1 MVVQGF
7 SDRTKGQVD
16 QVIQKWRDTPEEKL
30 TQEDRQNFKDL
41 ACACLAEGDGHDLL
55 TFLRDDQN
63 QMVVK
68 SMGCVL
74 LAPLVKELLNVRKT
88 CEYIQAAISHI
99 TTTCNPDEVLQTL
112 LNIVKKSDPETLV
125 LVVPHLQTGL
135 LRLKENRASSL
146 GSALAVLHQQLGRL
160 PVPYTEKQE
169 EEDLMGL
176 GRSCHA
182 LTVFTKTFTEDLRNR
197 VGPECQQTKTE
208 LLNFC
213 MKSLR
218 EPLLEALL
226 SPGRRTSPMWLFAA
240 HVMDTLASI
249 RESAADLLFFGTAR
263 KNIQMEKNQ
272 LAESKGCLAYLVFV
286 KLMDVDR
293 FPVVFSPEFILQNN
307 VKYVHQLLSSK
318 KESRV
323 LKGLALLENNL
334 EKVQDN
340 SLPASLMELK
350 SFYDVKQSLLQ
361 VLTDCPMKHLR
372 ESGLKVF
379 QIFINKQEPE
389 AKYKFFRFLLKTS
402 RHPGVE
408 GYIVKNV
415 KNQVEFS
422 MKPGNATNWFL
433 GCDFLPLLGL
443 VLSLP
448 DGPET
453 DILHNMD
460 KIMESLNLLRY
471 LLLRDNP
478 LRNDPVVWEGVN
490 KTKEEYCKMLRVCIS
505 MSRAYYASQL
515 SELRDEHK
523 LKARAAR
530 ATTSTDMP
538 LQSGPVKQKKTSKMS
553 PEVQHQV
560 VQCALVTFDLMES
573 LIVRAEEIGE
583 ENNSRRVNTGA
594 NNKV

>member
-1 MVVQGF
+1 MVVKGF
-7 SDRTKGQVD
+7 SERMEGQVD
-16 QVIQKWRDTPEEKL
+16 QLIQRWRDTPEEEL

-41 ACACLAEGDGHDLL
+41 GCACLAEGDGRDLL
-55 TFLRDDQN
+55 TFLRGDEN

-74 LAPLVKELLNVRKT
+74 LASLVKESLNVRKT
-88 CEYIQAAISHI
+88 CEYIQAAVLHI
-99 TTTCNPDEVLQTL
+99 TTTCDTDEVLQTL
-112 LNIVKKSDPETLV
+112 LNIVKNSDPETLV

-146 GSALAVLHQQLGRL
+146 GSALSVLHQQLGRL

-169 EEDLMGL
+169 DEDQMGL

-182 LTVFTKTFTEDLRNR
+182 LTVFTKTFTEDLRNS
-197 VGPECQQTKTE
+197 VGRERQETKTE

-240 HVMDTLASI
+240 HVVDTLASI
-249 RESAADLLFFGTAR
+249 QESAAELLFFGTAR

-286 KLMDVDR
+286 KSLDADR
-293 FPVVFSPEFILQNN
+293 FPLVFSPEFVLRNN

-340 SLPASLMELK
+340 SLPANLMELK

-372 ESGLKVF
+372 ESGLKVL
-379 QIFINKQEPE
+379 QILINKQDPE
-389 AKYKFFRFLLKTS
+389 AKYKFFRLLLKTS
-402 RHPGVE
+402 NHPGVE

-415 KNQVEFS
+415 RNQVEFS
-422 MKPGNATNWFL
+422 MTPGNATNWFL
-433 GCDFLPLLGL
+433 GWDFLPLLGL

-448 DGPET
+448 EGPET

-478 LRNDPVVWEGVN
+478 LRNDPDVWEGVN
-490 KTKEEYCKMLRVCIS
+490 KTKDEYCKMLRVCIS
-505 MSRAYYASQL
+505 MGRAYYSSQL
-515 SELRDEHK
+515 TELRDEHK

-530 ATTSTDMP
+530 ATTCMDMS
-538 LQSGPVKQKKTSKMS
+538 LRSGAVKQKKISKMS

-583 ENNSRRVNTGA
+583 ENNSRQVNTVA
-594 NNKV
+594 